1 MKYTARSAVGGT
13 AAAAAAA
20 ALVLGAAGAASAQPS
35 PKPAQITAAQLQSHL
50 TEAVAQ
56 ERMAAACTPAC
67 AGQIA

>member
-1 MKYTARSAVGGT
+1 IDPQQRLMLEVGWRAIEDAGQR
-13 AAAAAAA
+13 AA
-20 ALVLGAAGAASAQPS
+20 ALAGTR
-35 PKPAQITAAQLQSHL
+35 TAAQLQSHL